1 MAFFLWFKENKAAV
15 MAATAVM
22 VVLIFA
28 LAVLPGNGDA
38 TTGIAENSK
47 TSKITA
53 NNYKISQRHSFQT
66 KVNAQVSRGSS
77 ISRDDLILM
86 ARVIEGEAADEP
98 YIGKVAVG
106 AVILNRTRSGE
117 FPHTIRGV
125 IYQPDAFE
133 AVTNGQYLRPLTPE
147 SIAAAREAASGHDPT
162 GGALYYWNPAKA
174 RSTWV
179 WSRPVIMQI
188 GNHVFAR

>member
-15 MAATAVM
+15 MATSAVM

-38 TTGIAENSK
+38 ALGLAGNSRA
-47 TSKITA
+47 SKMMVA
-53 NNYKISQRHSFQT
+53 D
-66 KVNAQVSRGSS
+66 VQVSRGSS

-106 AVILNRTRSGE
+106 AVILNRTRSGD

-133 AVTNGQYLRPLTPE
+133 AVTNGQYLRPLTQE

-179 WSRPVIMQI
+179 WSRPIITQI

>member
-15 MAATAVM
+15 MATTAVM

-28 LAVLPGNGDA
+28 LAVLPGKGGA
-38 TTGIAENSK
+38 TMGLAENSRASKMMGNDDK
-47 TSKITA
+47 TKA
-53 NNYKISQRHSFQT
+53 N
-66 KVNAQVSRGSS
+66 VQVSRGSS

-98 YIGKVAVG
+98 YTGKVAVG
-106 AVILNRTRSGE
+106 AVILNRTRSGD
-117 FPHTIRGV
+117 FPHTVRGV

-133 AVTNGQYLRPLTPE
+133 AVTNGQYLRPLTRE
-147 SIAAAREAASGHDPT
+147 SIAAAQEAASGHDPT

-174 RSTWV
+174 QSTWV
-179 WSRPVIMQI
+179 WSRPVITQI